1 MRRKILISAVASL
14 IIACLALPQACAAQR
29 GSGEDYWID
38 LLNATEKALL
48 GTIYWDGSM
57 TVWAGAYKVEIRDYT
72 GIATPN
78 DPTGFTPK
86 SSRQTWVVCIDKV
99 TLADPDW
106 YKRVLG
112 QVPSPNVPGLTQEKW
127 AKKVWLVNTFGY
139 GAVWNGTKDTACGLQ
154 LAIWE
159 VLTDD
164 TPNLSEGNGKFYV
177 PSGNFASAL
186 PYAQQYLNAL
196 LSSGVDWST
205 YDISNDVCYVNGQ
218 NLNEVPIPEPFTLVL
233 ASLGIGAVAGLR
245 RLTAR

>member
-1 MRRKILISAVASL
+1 
-14 IIACLALPQACAAQR
+14 
-29 GSGEDYWID
+29 
-38 LLNATEKALL
+38 
-48 GTIYWDGSM
+48 
-57 TVWAGAYKVEIRDYT
+57 
-72 GIATPN
+72 
-78 DPTGFTPK
+78 
-86 SSRQTWVVCIDKV
+86 VVCIDKV

-164 TPNLSEGNGKFYV
+164 TPDLSIGDFYV
-177 PSGNFASAL
+177 PSWNFASAL

-205 YDISNDVCYVNGQ
+205 YDISKDVCYVNGQ